1 MRNFLN
7 LVPSVSQYLTSHRDK
22 KADRAIANA
31 SIRLPAPLIPTAA
44 FTLSEVEGLRINAVV
59 GSIAHFL
66 ICLTVVS
73 GSILHPTA
81 VRAQGVRSANP
92 QVQAQTGATAP
103 AQLTKLLTEIDA
115 AANRRDVKA
124 VMAFYGQNFTHSDGL
139 NSQNM
144 EKALTQLWQR
154 YPSLNYRTEIKSWKA
169 EGSAIVAETVTR
181 IAGTHKK
188 DGRELTLKATIRSQQ
203 RFEGQKIVKQ
213 EILAEQTQLT
223 SGKNPPTIQVN
234 LPEQV
239 KVGEDYYFDAIVRE
253 PIGDDILI
261 GTALEEPVTAQTL
274 FKSSEVDLELLNS
287 GGIFKIGKAPA
298 TPENRWISAVLMRQG
313 GITTVTVRLRV
324 VK

>member
-7 LVPSVSQYLTSHRDK
+7 LVPIISQYLTSHHDK
-22 KADRAIANA
+22 KALACGVPSHRPC
-31 SIRLPAPLIPTAA
+31 IRWPAL
-44 FTLSEVEGLRINAVV
+44 LSVVE
-59 GSIAHFL
+59 GSIAPFL
-66 ICLTVVS
+66 LCLTVIS
-73 GSILHPTA
+73 ASALYPTA
-81 VRAQGVRSANP
+81 VPAQGVRANP
-92 QVQAQTGATAP
+92 QLQAETPANAP
-103 AQLTKLLTEIDA
+103 AELTKLLTEIDA

-169 EGSAIVAETVTR
+169 EGSATVAETVTT
-181 IAGTHKK
+181 IAGTQKK
-188 DGRELTLKATIRSQQ
+188 DGTDLNLKATIRSQQ

-213 EILAEQTQLT
+213 EILAEKTQVS
-223 SGKNPPTIQVN
+223 SGINPPTIQVN

-239 KVGEDYYFDAIVRE
+239 KVGEEYNFDAIVRE
-253 PIGDDILI
+253 PIGEDILI
-261 GTALEEPVTAQTL
+261 GTALEEPVSEKTF
-274 FKSSEVDLELLNS
+274 FKPSEVELELLNS
-287 GGIFKIGKAPA
+287 GGIFKVGKAPA
-298 TPENRWISAVLMRQG
+298 TPENRWISAVLIRKD

>member
-7 LVPSVSQYLTSHRDK
+7 LVPSVSQYFPTSGQIK
-22 KADRAIANA
+22 SDRAKRSEGKPSKRIANA
-31 SIRLPAPLIPTAA
+31 CIRLPSLVKPSKRIGPL
-44 FTLSEVEGLRINAVV
+44 LLCLAVV
-59 GSIAHFL
+59 SAS
-66 ICLTVVS
+66 V
-73 GSILHPTA
+73 LHPAA
-81 VRAQGVRSANP
+81 VRAQGVRDANP
-92 QVQAQTGATAP
+92 QIQAQTPATAP
-103 AQLTKLLTEIDA
+103 AELTKLLTEIDA

-124 VMAFYGQNFTHSDGL
+124 VLAFYGQNFSHSDGL
-139 NSQNM
+139 NSQSM

-154 YPSLNYRTEIKSWKA
+154 HPSLNYRTEIKSWKA
-169 EGSAIVAETVTR
+169 EGSAIVAETVTT

-188 DGRELTLKATIRSQQ
+188 DDRDLNLKTTIRSQQ

-213 EILAEQTQLT
+213 EILAEQTHLS

-239 KVGEDYYFDAIVRE
+239 KVGEEYNFDAIVRE

-261 GTALEEPVTAQTL
+261 GTVLEEPVTEKT
-274 FKSSEVDLELLNS
+274 FFNPSEVELELLNS
-287 GGIFKIGKAPA
+287 GGIFKVGKAPA
-298 TPENRWISAVLMRQG
+298 TPDNRWISAVLVRQG